1 MMHTTYRIENNIK
14 LHRNP
19 GVESDYCGM
28 LCVQFE
34 GNVDARN
41 KGDVAI
47 ERKMM
52 MTMVFVSN
60 PSLHFQRLVLML

>member
-19 GVESDYCGM
+19 GVVSDYGM
-28 LCVQFE
+28 LFVQFE

-41 KGDVAI
+41 KGDAAI

-52 MTMVFVSN
+52 MSMVFVSN